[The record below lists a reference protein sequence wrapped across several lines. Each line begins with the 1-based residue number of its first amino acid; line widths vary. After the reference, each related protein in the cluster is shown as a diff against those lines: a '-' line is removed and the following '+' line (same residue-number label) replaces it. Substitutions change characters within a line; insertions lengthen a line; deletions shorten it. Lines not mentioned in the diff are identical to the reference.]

1 MSSGLRQRVIT
12 AICIGIP
19 ILFLVFYSDT
29 TRVSFLLLVGVL
41 ASHEYLKL
49 FYPKLIKSPSGLISF
64 LISVGL
70 LFYSTQQLD
79 IFFIPLL
86 AVSIF
91 SSVVLLY
98 DLFYN
103 ESSIQEKM
111 PALWNI
117 LYVVLP
123 LVLIINL
130 NHESNFS
137 MILISTLLM
146 IWISDISAYFV
157 GRTIGKRKLFP
168 RVSPG
173 KTWEGFWGAGL
184 ITVLF
189 SYAFFSYFGIY
200 DVRQWALI
208 AISVWLFGS
217 LGDLVES
224 KFKRSLNIKDS
235 GNIMPGHGGILDRF
249 DAFIFCLPFV
259 VSLSLVFN

>member
-1 MSSGLRQRVIT
+1 
-12 AICIGIP
+12 
-19 ILFLVFYSDT
+19 
-29 TRVSFLLLVGVL
+29 VSFLLLVGIL
-41 ASHEYLKL
+41 ASHEYLRL
-49 FYPKLIKSPSGLISF
+49 FYPKLIKSASGLISF

-70 LFYSTQQLD
+70 LVYATQNLD
-79 IFFIPLL
+79 DFFIPLL
-86 AVSIF
+86 VVSLA
-91 SSVVLLY
+91 SSIILLY
-98 DLFYN
+98 DLFFN
-103 ESSIQEKM
+103 ESSIQEKI

-130 NHESNFS
+130 NSESTFA
-137 MILISTLLM
+137 MLLISSLLM

-189 SYAFFSYFGIY
+189 SYAFFSYFGVY
-200 DVRQWALI
+200 DVRQWAIMAL
-208 AISVWLFGS
+208 SVWLFGS

-235 GNIMPGHGGILDRF
+235 GSIMPGHGGILDRF

-259 VSLSLVFN
+259 VSLSLVF

>member
-41 ASHEYLKL
+41 ASHEYMKL

-130 NHESNFS
+130 NHESTFS

-146 IWISDISAYFV
+146 IWISD
-157 GRTIGKRKLFP
+157 
-168 RVSPG
+168 
-173 KTWEGFWGAGL
+173 
-184 ITVLF
+184 
-189 SYAFFSYFGIY
+189 
-200 DVRQWALI
+200 
-208 AISVWLFGS
+208 
-217 LGDLVES
+217 
-224 KFKRSLNIKDS
+224 
-235 GNIMPGHGGILDRF
+235 
-249 DAFIFCLPFV
+249 
-259 VSLSLVFN
+259 